1 MSPFRRL
8 VVLFVSRIMS
18 GASGSGD
25 DEFDLGIGVTTILLT
40 MPGLLVSLL
49 LFEKYGSLMHFF
61 RGDFNFDPFSAAVPD
76 EYLFIVLSMAV
87 TGIATV
93 WKATA
98 IFPDRRDFANLV
110 HLPLSMAS
118 IGLANLL
125 AIGALAALYSVAV
138 SAASVV
144 LFPIAVFG
152 STGSVTGF
160 LRFFLGHTLTVFASG
175 IFSFTLVFAAFGF
188 LLFLLPFAVSR
199 RIFIAARFVLI
210 AAFLALIVTA
220 FTVPDLLAH
229 SPAPMQRV
237 LAALPSV
244 WFLGFAQWFWHSP
257 YEAANAAFARLA
269 LAASLL
275 IPAVACACFF
285 GAFRR
290 GFQKIP
296 ELPESPS
303 GLTSSPRAD
312 WLGRLALR
320 ALFRDST
327 DRSLAAFVSRVLFRS
342 EAHQQVVLFF
352 LCLGLVVSAQLLSGT
367 TLSREP
373 RASIS
378 AEVLAVPLIL
388 AACVIIGLRLSFEIP
403 FTLHANWIFRF
414 LLDADSESPRSTARR
429 LLLYLSLGWLLPLS
443 FAAIYWRFGLW
454 TALLHALVLCVVAG
468 LIIELSLLNF
478 RKIPFTCSS
487 PPFRSNSPVLA
498 FAWVLGI
505 LLMAIYIPQAEI
517 VAVQF
522 PWVTFLLAIPAAA
535 VYLGLWKFRKD
546 MLAMDKAIMFEELE
560 DSLF

>member
-8 VVLFVSRIMS
+8 VAFFVRRIMS

-25 DEFDLGIGVTTILLT
+25 DEFDPGIGVTAILLA

-61 RGDFNFDPFSAAVPD
+61 RGDFTFDPFLAAVPD
-76 EYLFIVLSMAV
+76 EYLFIVLSMAA

-160 LRFFLGHTLTVFASG
+160 LRFFLGHALTVLASG
-175 IFSFTLVFAAFGF
+175 ILSFTLVFAAFGF
-188 LLFLLPFAVSR
+188 LLFILPFAASR
-199 RIFIAARFVLI
+199 RVFIAARFVLI
-210 AAFLALIVTA
+210 AAFLALIATA
-220 FTVPDLLAH
+220 FTVPDLLAGP
-229 SPAPMQRV
+229 PAATQRV

-244 WFLGFAQWFWHSP
+244 WFLGLAQWLWQSP
-257 YEAANAAFARLA
+257 YRAANATFVRLA
-269 LAASLL
+269 LAASFL
-275 IPAVACACFF
+275 IPAIACACFF

-290 GFQKIP
+290 SFQKIP
-296 ELPESPS
+296 ELPESLS
-303 GLTSSPRAD
+303 GLTSSLRGG
-312 WLGRLALR
+312 WFGRLALR

-327 DRSLAAFVSRVLFRS
+327 DRSLAAFISKVILRS

-352 LCLGLVVSAQLLSGT
+352 LSLGLVVSAQLLSGT
-367 TLSREP
+367 TISREW
-373 RASIS
+373 RAPIS

-388 AACVIIGLRLSFEIP
+388 AACVIVGLRLSFEIP

-429 LLLYLSLGWLLPLS
+429 VLLYLSLGWLLPLS
-443 FAAIYWRFGLW
+443 LVAIYWRYGLW
-454 TALLHALVLCVVAG
+454 TALLHALVLSVIAG
-468 LIIELSLLNF
+468 LIIELSLLTF

-498 FAWVLGI
+498 FAWVMGV
-505 LLMAIYIPQAEI
+505 LLMAIYIPRAEI

-522 PWVTFLLAIPAAA
+522 PWVSFLLAIPAVA
-535 VYLGLWKFRKD
+535 VFLGLRKFRKD
-546 MLAMDKAIMFEELE
+546 MLSMDKAIIFEEPE
-560 DSLF
+560 DCLF